1 MTAEQDPTEAVIDWI
16 GRMTARFGP
25 SVFDHELGRQWDWGQ
40 ALCREQY
47 GPGWTTLA
55 LEEPTLE
62 SPSGLRLPGKPAG
75 GPSGPPMLSMRWR

>member
-1 MTAEQDPTEAVIDWI
+1 MNAEQEAATEAVIDWI

-25 SVFDHELGRQWDWGQ
+25 SVFDHDLGRQWDWGQ

-55 LEEPTLE
+55 PTEPTLE
-62 SPSGLRLPGKPAG
+62 SVRIAADWEAG
-75 GPSGPPMLSMRWR
+75 RWPTWAAFVPEIER